1 MSEQAHEYIEA
12 FRHTAEREERSPELG
27 ELEIIVTPVG
37 RFDPPALERYAA
49 RAPNGRRGPLFREP
63 TLGSSEAHLAVV
75 RP

>member
-37 RFDPPALERYAA
+37 RFDHPPSSGTQPVH
-49 RAPNGRRGPLFREP
+49 PNGMKGASL
-63 TLGSSEAHLAVV
+63 S
-75 RP
+75 